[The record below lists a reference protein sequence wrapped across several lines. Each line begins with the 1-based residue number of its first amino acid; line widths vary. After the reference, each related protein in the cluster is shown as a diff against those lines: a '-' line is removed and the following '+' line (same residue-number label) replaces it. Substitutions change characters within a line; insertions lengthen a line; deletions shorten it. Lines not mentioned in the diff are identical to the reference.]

1 MEPVGVGLSALALF
15 LECLKTYK
23 LFSAAS
29 CLNSDLKMLKT
40 KFQIEETRLT
50 QWGLYWGYRSSPAEC
65 ALDASIEN
73 AGQNV
78 AATVKLT
85 LQQISTLLKKY
96 ATVSAK
102 YDSDNGGSGPAYR
115 GMVWVLKDKATLEAT
130 IQDLTDFNNALHQ
143 LLPRKNESSL
153 AQAVACVLTRDN
165 DGSDLDDVIAAA
177 ASLQYVDAAK
187 LARFK
192 KVYQMLALEGER
204 PISHPPA
211 LSSAL
216 QLDESRFQLSTR
228 HSTMDCTLAKFDS
241 GLHVLIE
248 WKSYHPSML
257 SGSQTA
263 RVTLRNRVCHLAEL
277 MSRRTQRPE
286 GFNILTCIGYFDQTT
301 SERFGFAYDFPP
313 SVIRHMPFTLYELL
327 TSCSMPALGTR
338 FKLALSLS
346 RTLNLLHTSGWLH
359 KSIRSNTIAI
369 FQATKTNVP
378 EFENPYLLGFGYS
391 RPDGYGEETFLE
403 QSAVASTNQLYR
415 HPEVQGQ
422 HPRRYVASDDIYS
435 LGLVLLEIALW
446 KPLANVEGR
455 KETTSSQTPLNME
468 KIKAAIS
475 ALPRRVGI
483 IYTEVVEKCLNLGRG
498 EPQKMF
504 SQSAAEWNAERLR
517 NQNIFYWD
525 VVKRLEE
532 CKA

>member
-1 MEPVGVGLSALALF
+1 MEPVGLGLSALALF
-15 LECLKTYK
+15 LECLKAYK
-23 LFSAAS
+23 VFSAAS
-29 CLNSDLKMLKT
+29 CLNSDLKMLKV
-40 KFQIEETRLT
+40 KYQIEETRLT

-78 AATVKLT
+78 ASTVKLT

-96 ATVSAK
+96 AAVSAK
-102 YDSDNGGSGPAYR
+102 YDTDNGGGPAYR
-115 GMVWVLKDKATLEAT
+115 GMVWVLKDKGTLGAT
-130 IQDLTDFNNALHQ
+130 IQDLTDLNNALHQ

-165 DGSDLDDVIAAA
+165 DGSDLDDVIAVAT
-177 ASLQYVDAAK
+177 SLQYVDAAK

-192 KVYQMLALEGER
+192 KVYQMLAFEEER
-204 PISHPPA
+204 PISYPPA

-228 HSTMDCTLAKFDS
+228 HSTMERTLADFDS
-241 GLHVLIE
+241 DLRVLIE
-248 WKSYHPSML
+248 WKSYHQSML

-263 RVTLRNRVCHLAEL
+263 RATMRNRACHLAEL
-277 MSRRTQRPE
+277 MSRRTQRPV
-286 GFNILTCIGYFDQTT
+286 GFNILTCIGYFDQAT

-313 SVIRHMPFTLYELL
+313 NVIRHMPFTLHELL
-327 TSCSMPALGTR
+327 TLSSMPALGTR

-369 FQATKTNVP
+369 FQASKTRLP
-378 EFENPYLLGFGYS
+378 EFESPYLFGFSYS
-391 RPDGYGEETFLE
+391 RPDGFAEETFLE
-403 QSAVASTNQLYR
+403 QSAIASTNQLYR

-435 LGLVLLEIALW
+435 LSLVLLEIALW
-446 KPLANVEGR
+446 IPLAKIEGR
-455 KETTSSQTPLNME
+455 RETTSNQTPLNMRVIE
-468 KIKAAIS
+468 AAVS
-475 ALPRRVGI
+475 ALPRRVGM
-483 IYTEVVEKCLNLGRG
+483 IYTEVVKKCLNLGRE
-498 EPQKMF
+498 EPQEMF
-504 SQSAAEWNAERLR
+504 SKSAAEWNAERLR
-517 NQNIFYWD
+517 NQNSFYWD